1 MIDDYSPL
9 VLPKKYDEM
18 NIFIED
24 NKVKLIEHVVSS
36 IQYALE
42 NKCPAIEVFN
52 FENTDFSV
60 IIKESSF
67 KTNIES
73 IFQFYLEKELY
84 EFCGRVNKIK
94 ELLIP
99 IVPEIKE
106 IEIFE
111 DNKSYTLNKKYI
123 YLCTKDKNG
132 EYYKTNTIVYVL
144 LHEMAHYLNKIDI
157 GHTEHFYK
165 IFNELLDKAEK
176 IGIYNPKINIEKN
189 YCGYKT

>member
-73 IFQFYLEKELY
+73 IFQFYLEKESRG
-84 EFCGRVNKIK
+84 F
-94 ELLIP
+94 
-99 IVPEIKE
+99 
-106 IEIFE
+106 F
-111 DNKSYTLNKKYI
+111 S
-123 YLCTKDKNG
+123 
-132 EYYKTNTIVYVL
+132 
-144 LHEMAHYLNKIDI
+144 
-157 GHTEHFYK
+157 
-165 IFNELLDKAEK
+165 
-176 IGIYNPKINIEKN
+176 
-189 YCGYKT
+189 

>member
-1 MIDDYSPL
+1 MIKDFLFSL
-9 VLPKKYDEM
+9 LILF
-18 NIFIED
+18 IFC
-24 NKVKLIEHVVSS
+24 V
-36 IQYALE
+36 
-42 NKCPAIEVFN
+42 
-52 FENTDFSV
+52 V
-60 IIKESSF
+60 IIFCKNNI
-67 KTNIES
+67 KTYNKTFNNDYI
-73 IFQFYLEKELY
+73 
-84 EFCGRVNKIK
+84 NKIK

-123 YLCTKDKNG
+123 YLCTKNKSG

-165 IFNELLDKAEK
+165 IFNELLGKAEK

>member
-1 MIDDYSPL
+1 MIKDFL
-9 VLPKKYDEM
+9 FALLILF
-18 NIFIED
+18 IF
-24 NKVKLIEHVVSS
+24 
-36 IQYALE
+36 
-42 NKCPAIEVFN
+42 CM
-52 FENTDFSV
+52 V
-60 IIKESSF
+60 IIFCKNNI
-67 KTNIES
+67 KTYNKKFNNDYI
-73 IFQFYLEKELY
+73 
-84 EFCGRVNKIK
+84 NKIK

-99 IVPEIKE
+99 IVPEINE

-176 IGIYNPKINIEKN
+176 IGIYNPNINIEKN